1 MAQYGAINN
10 LNPLGNMP
18 VAPSIFNSS
27 FTQTNE
33 GEDHNGTTYKSVP
46 NFKKFPKTPKPRSFE
61 KNIFIYIFD
70 HIKSF

>member
-1 MAQYGAINN
+1 
-10 LNPLGNMP
+10 MP

-46 NFKKFPKTPKPRSFE
+46 NFKKFNNFSMTNMTAGNNGQTKIDDFAE
-61 KNIFIYIFD
+61 E
-70 HIKSF
+70 